1 MKKMKGDVVTEDKE
15 KNIVYR
21 NKVDQETRKRKE
33 SSDRID
39 EIEEKTKDKK
49 VYRKC
54 WVQPAVSKS
63 YLTHTL
69 THVSDPQ
76 LVSLAQYSFAC
87 HCPQ

>member
-1 MKKMKGDVVTEDKE
+1 VGREATKEKKVVTELMKL
-15 KNIVYR
+15 K
-21 NKVDQETRKRKE
+21 K
-33 SSDRID
+33 
-39 EIEEKTKDKK
+39 KTKDKK

-76 LVSLAQYSFAC
+76 LVPLAQYTVVLPVIALSRR
-87 HCPQ
+87 